1 MYLRGTTEK
10 SVTHSYTFDIIL
22 KILQNKC
29 INKSLSM
36 ATKVL
41 HISELLLNPY
51 VQSNPIQV
59 HLTANLS

>member
-1 MYLRGTTEK
+1 
-10 SVTHSYTFDIIL
+10 
-22 KILQNKC
+22 
-29 INKSLSM
+29 M

-59 HLTANLS
+59 HPTANLSWVSSTCSTTNQQLNYILTRYG